1 VIETDS
7 NIPPHSNV
15 PTPDLRKLTHVVYA
29 LYAIGFLTS
38 GFLAIATFA
47 AVVVMYLKRADAAGT
62 VYAAHFDWLLR
73 TFWWALLWCAIGFI
87 LTFILVGWVVLLA
100 AIVWVVYRVARGWLA
115 LLDGGAPNQYA

>member
-1 VIETDS
+1 MIETDS
-7 NIPPHSNV
+7 TVNPSPRTPS
-15 PTPDLRKLTHVVYA
+15 PDLRKLTHVVYA

-62 VYAAHFDWLLR
+62 VYAGHFDWLLR

-87 LTFILVGWVVLLA
+87 LTFILIGWAVLLA
-100 AIVWVVYRVARGWLA
+100 AVAWVVYRVARGWLA
-115 LLDGGAPNQYA
+115 LLDGRAPNHYA